1 MLVIHTAMSKYTT
14 NRIRIDE
21 VTSLDVIS
29 GRGNFTH
36 VSGEQKK
43 NELYQNLLN
52 RVAVSS
58 YIPLFYCLLMCVPY
72 SNVCHVSV
80 DTRI

>member
-58 YIPLFYCLLMCVPY
+58 YIPLYCLLMCVPY

>member
-1 MLVIHTAMSKYTT
+1 MSKYTT

-43 NELYQNLLN
+43 NELNNDAILLFLSGLKY
-52 RVAVSS
+52 A
-58 YIPLFYCLLMCVPY
+58 YIE
-72 SNVCHVSV
+72 
-80 DTRI
+80 

>member
-1 MLVIHTAMSKYTT
+1 MSNYTT
-14 NRIRIDE
+14 KRIRIDE
-21 VTSLDVIS
+21 VTGLDVIS
-29 GRGNFTH
+29 CRGNFTH

-58 YIPLFYCLLMCVPY
+58 YTFVLSI
-72 SNVCHVSV
+72 NVC
-80 DTRI
+80 TIF